1 MRKSPF
7 FLRVVLSLTVVVF
20 CSIAVLAQSHTV
32 AVTIDDLPFVGSDA
46 SPKELAGKVAE
57 AQVANRKLLA
67 GLARHH
73 VPVTGFV
80 IQKGVEDLGVAAGT
94 GILREWIRGGLDLA
108 NHSYAHPDFNG
119 LTIAE
124 GEDQIVRG
132 EAGFLPLMQEVGRS
146 PRFFRF
152 PMNHTGDTKEKHEA
166 WAAFLTQRGFQPA
179 TCTIETAD
187 WMFNIAYGKMLA
199 HHDKASAARLRK
211 DYLAFAA
218 AQVDYFDRLNKQVL
232 GYDAPQVMLI
242 HDDQLNADV
251 IDQVLAILESRHYRF
266 VTLTEAQ
273 SDKAYQGPE
282 SFVTNYGPMWAY
294 RWARERGVKVDGS
307 LEPEPPKWI
316 VEYGQ
321 KTAPTARRPRSQF

>member
-1 MRKSPF
+1 MA
-7 FLRVVLSLTVVVF
+7 VA
-20 CSIAVLAQSHTV
+20 CSIAVQAQDHTL

-46 SPKELAGKVAE
+46 SPKELTGKVAE
-57 AQVANRKLLA
+57 AQAANRKLLA
-67 GLARHH
+67 GLKRHH

-94 GILREWIRGGLDLA
+94 GILRQWIAGGLDLA
-108 NHSYAHPDFNG
+108 NHSFEHPDFNE

-124 GEDQIVRG
+124 GEEQIVRG
-132 EAGFLPLMQEVGRS
+132 EAGFLPLMQQAGRNA
-146 PRFFRF
+146 RFFRF
-152 PMNHTGDTKEKHEA
+152 PMNHSGDTQEKHEA
-166 WAAFLTQRGFQPA
+166 WASFLAQRGYKVG

-187 WMFNIAYGKMLA
+187 WLFNIAYGKMLA
-199 HHDKASAARLRK
+199 QHDKASAARLRR
-211 DYLAFAA
+211 DYLAFVA
-218 AQVDYFDRLNKQVL
+218 AQVDYFDRLDRQVL
-232 GYDAPQVMLI
+232 GYDAPQVLII

-266 VTLTEAQ
+266 ITLTEAE

-282 SFVTNYGPMWAY
+282 SFVTSYGPMWGY

-316 VEYGQ
+316 AEYGQ
-321 KTAPTARRPRSQF
+321 KAGSPPRRPRGQF